1 MNVSMN
7 PNYIEDLSSDYVC
20 MTRAPQAATKPSS
33 MNPVSAVSCA
43 STTKL
48 INQST
53 VCNSSTALKL
63 TSNNLKTLQQEHLNA
78 NNISQYTVPSVN
90 DFDKASSVSSDS
102 SNNSKF
108 TALIASIF
116 CSRYSINCKIYRKA
130 TTTETS
136 LAI

>member
-20 MTRAPQAATKPSS
+20 MTRAPQTATKLSS
-33 MNPVSAVSCA
+33 INPVSAVSCA

-48 INQST
+48 INQSA
-53 VCNSSTALKL
+53 VCNPSTALKL

-90 DFDKASSVSSDS
+90 DFDKASSVSPTPSQLSNS

-108 TALIASIF
+108 TSTLIVLF
-116 CSRYSINCKIYRKA
+116 
-130 TTTETS
+130 
-136 LAI
+136 